1 MKQRVHFVN
10 ENEKHINHYMSGRA
24 ERKTKGREEKKKN
37 PETSIASCVPFCS
50 SSLCRVSVEGRTSW
64 MFQVRIMNVVRIKL
78 QNYFLSEKNC

>member
-1 MKQRVHFVN
+1 MRMKNTSIITCQEEQKEKQR
-10 ENEKHINHYMSGRA
+10 EEK
-24 ERKTKGREEKKKN
+24 KKKKN